1 MQLDRKSINTLIG
14 LDDAQLKFV
23 ISKLATNAG
32 IDIGQFDLNTNDA
45 NKIRNILANLTDAD
59 IALAQNQID
68 AKRRGK
74 K

>member
-1 MQLDRKSINTLIG
+1 MQLDRQSINTLIG

-59 IALAQNQID
+59 IALAQDQID